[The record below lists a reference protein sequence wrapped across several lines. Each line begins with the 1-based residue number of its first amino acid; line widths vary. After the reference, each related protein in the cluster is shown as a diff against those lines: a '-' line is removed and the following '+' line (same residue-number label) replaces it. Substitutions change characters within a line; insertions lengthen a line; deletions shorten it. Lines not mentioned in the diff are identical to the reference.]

1 MRSSPPSS
9 CKWPAHS
16 GFESFEPFHKFDS
29 TVDTLQ
35 RRTRKSLSS
44 IVSTENVIEGN
55 LSCLNV
61 SVRPLPAAVA
71 AVSVLAA
78 TAGQTSSDDASQ
90 PARPLRRAAP
100 LAKSSTNFRLGTVS
114 RINSQ
119 RTERAVA
126 WTRALTF
133 WKPKPAQR
141 SACHVAAHHTF
152 AQARLDRRCQW
163 APSLSGRG
171 RRSARPYRVRPD

>member
-1 MRSSPPSS
+1 MRLKSSTEHPRRAAQSMPEALEASSLHGFHCDRQLRLELYSATFALAEHKPNGILQLPPE
-9 CKWPAHS
+9 KEARIA
-16 GFESFEPFHKFDS
+16 
-29 TVDTLQ
+29 V
-35 RRTRKSLSS
+35 SS

-55 LSCLNV
+55 LSCLMCLFGRNP
-61 SVRPLPAAVA
+61 RPSPQCLCLLPLLGKLHPTMHHSLPAR
-71 AVSVLAA
+71 S
-78 TAGQTSSDDASQ
+78 GE
-90 PARPLRRAAP
+90 RHH

-141 SACHVAAHHTF
+141 SPAM
-152 AQARLDRRCQW
+152 
-163 APSLSGRG
+163 
-171 RRSARPYRVRPD
+171 